1 MFATTFNVPPLNV
14 CQYKINAK
22 RGKFHFI
29 DRITSSGNGEVEQEL
44 GGTGEII
51 S

>member
-1 MFATTFNVPPLNV
+1 MFATTKKCP
-14 CQYKINAK
+14 QYKINAK

-29 DRITSSGNGEVEQEL
+29 DRRTSSGNGEVEQEL